1 MSIFW
6 RWEEPSLSMESVG
19 VLCSRFL
26 CSKVDRFSSS
36 MRLDAHKQPPL
47 AQAARTCH
55 VLW

>member
-47 AQAARTCH
+47 AQASRTCH